1 MILLPEFPFDMEIVD
16 ADLPGAGMDTV
27 VLNVGD
33 GARTSEN
40 ATPASGLGFSYMAT
54 GTVVTGDIQ
63 ELDLEID
70 LETGPHRNLRI

>member
-1 MILLPEFPFDMEIVD
+1 M
-16 ADLPGAGMDTV
+16 
-27 VLNVGD
+27 GD

-40 ATPASGLGFSYMAT
+40 ATPASGVGYSYVAS

-70 LETGPHRNLRI
+70 LETGLVTPAEH